1 MCEMCLTSGLRIDLT
16 LRMSKGPRIRLTG
29 KRRNSKRGPLLVTAE
44 GDVCVLEGTSLSE
57 VPSNTDFVVEGV
69 QVGLDRIFADWV
81 GLTGHK

>member
-29 KRRNSKRGPLLVTAE
+29 KRRNSKRGPLLATAE
-44 GDVCVLEGTSLSE
+44 GDVWVLEGTSLSE